1 MKFETVRI
9 HFLSNVL
16 VCCHSEILLRK
27 TTWRNDFSS
36 LLLTLNISEAPTC
49 DISLWSYHL
58 GFAFFERAVKRMH
71 ILKYLSQ
78 NDMPSAYQSPLEMS
92 MLGGLRKTS

>member
-49 DISLWSYHL
+49 DISGYFYQL
-58 GFAFFERAVKRMH
+58 GFAFFERTVKRMH
-71 ILKYLSQ
+71 IFKYLTQ
-78 NDMPSAYQSPLEMS
+78 NDMPRAYQSPLKML
-92 MLGGLRKTS
+92 MLGGLRKSS